1 MENTAHNNE
10 LAILTPAGVE
20 VTAGGETITIT
31 PIKVKELNI
40 FLAAIQPVLGDL
52 TRKEIDVMAL
62 VIKSPETVIK
72 ATAIGCRKPV
82 EWIGELE
89 IDELTKLALAVIEV
103 NADFFIRK
111 VLPAVQTSMQNLTA
125 KLDGQNL
132 ISALET
138 QA

>member
-1 MENTAHNNE
+1 
-10 LAILTPAGVE
+10 
-20 VTAGGETITIT
+20 
-31 PIKVKELNI
+31 
-40 FLAAIQPVLGDL
+40 
-52 TRKEIDVMAL
+52 
-62 VIKSPETVIK
+62 VIK